1 MKVEE
6 IRVGNLVSFIDESG
20 PSPDYIETTVGLS
33 EIEKAIKDPDFFQG
47 IPLTEQWLLDFGFD
61 RHPNPNGTRS
71 WCYYKDRERWVIQS
85 MLDLNSFSFGITPLK
100 PELNFVHQL
109 QNLFY
114 TLCGKE
120 LELKSEEEIR

>member
-1 MKVEE
+1 MIKANEL
-6 IRVGNLVSFIDESG
+6 RVGNLIQSSWKNEPHKVTSDTIYEVEDF
-20 PSPDYIETTVGLS
+20 PKAYSP
-33 EIEKAIKDPDFFQG
+33 

-61 RHPNPNGTRS
+61 KHPNPNGTRS